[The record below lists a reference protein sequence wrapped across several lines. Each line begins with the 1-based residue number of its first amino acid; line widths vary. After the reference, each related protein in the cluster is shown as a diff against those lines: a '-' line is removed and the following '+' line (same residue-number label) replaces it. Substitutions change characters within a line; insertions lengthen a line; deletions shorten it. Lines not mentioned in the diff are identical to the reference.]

1 MVHSSSEATQR
12 LITCLETLAP
22 VQLLGLVLL
31 ETHQPAP
38 GTWFPADVAPDQLVA
53 ATVQLIQYGDACRQ
67 MAGKLAALRAIPAAL
82 PIMEYGL

>member
-1 MVHSSSEATQR
+1 MVQTWPEATQR
-12 LITCLETLAP
+12 LITCLETLVP

-31 ETHQPAP
+31 ETHQPTP
-38 GTWFPADVAPDQLVA
+38 GTWFPADVPPDQLVA

-82 PIMEYGL
+82 PVVEYGL

>member
-1 MVHSSSEATQR
+1 MTRTSPESAQR

-22 VQLLGLVLL
+22 VQLLGLTLF
-31 ETHQPAP
+31 EQYQPAS
-38 GTWFPADVAPDQLVA
+38 GTWFPADIPPDQLVA

-82 PIMEYGL
+82 SVVEYGL